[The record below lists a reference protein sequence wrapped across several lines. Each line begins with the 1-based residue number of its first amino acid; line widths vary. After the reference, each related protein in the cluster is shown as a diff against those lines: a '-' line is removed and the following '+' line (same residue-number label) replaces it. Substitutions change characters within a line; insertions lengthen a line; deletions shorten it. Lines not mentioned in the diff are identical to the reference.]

1 MITRA
6 VFFDLD
12 GTLIDSL
19 PAHVTAWQTVLK
31 EIGIDMDALFIK
43 LNEGE
48 KAEETLARLTRE
60 YQLTVTQDELV
71 ALLERKRK
79 IYRSLAMKGMIP
91 AARRVVETLKTH
103 GVQCDIVT
111 GSIRAN
117 MTGVVPEEE
126 IALFGRIIT
135 PDDYKLGKPAPD
147 PYLVALERSG
157 FRAEECVV
165 LENAP
170 LGIRSAK
177 AAGIYTVAVT
187 TTLPSEYLKEADR
200 IIGSYDDLLNA
211 VTFE

>member
-19 PAHVTAWQTVLK
+19 PAHVVAWQTVLR
-31 EIGIDMDALFIK
+31 EIGIEMDELFIK

-60 YQLTVTQDELV
+60 YQLNVSAADL
-71 ALLERKRK
+71 ADLLDRKRA
-79 IYRSLAMKGMIP
+79 IYRSLAVKGLIP
-91 AARRVVETLKTH
+91 AARRVIEDLKAH

-111 GSIRAN
+111 GSIRSN
-117 MTGVVPEEE
+117 MNGVVPEEE

-135 PDDYKLGKPAPD
+135 PDDYQRGKPAPD
-147 PYLVALERSG
+147 PYLVALKRSG
-157 FRAEECVV
+157 FQPGECVV

-177 AAGIYTVAVT
+177 AAGLFTVAVT
-187 TTLPSEYLKEADR
+187 TTLPAGYLNEADSV
-200 IIGSYDDLLNA
+200 IQFYDELLRS
-211 VTFE
+211 VTYA